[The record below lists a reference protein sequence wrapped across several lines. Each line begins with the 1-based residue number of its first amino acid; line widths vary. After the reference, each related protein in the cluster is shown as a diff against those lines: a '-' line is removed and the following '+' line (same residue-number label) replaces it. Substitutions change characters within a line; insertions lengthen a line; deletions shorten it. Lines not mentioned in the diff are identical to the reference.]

1 MVSITTKRGDHGQTS
16 LRDGSRVSKDD
27 ARVELNGEVDEL
39 NALLGLCKVR
49 MSLQQ
54 PFEDIQLRLMD
65 FMAVIADNR
74 HEPDT
79 ERIARLVEATAR
91 MEHTVDDF
99 SAGYRFHFVLP
110 GTDLT
115 DALLHLT
122 RAKVRTCERRLTALQ
137 RLQPVP
143 EALLVYMNR
152 LSDFIFCLIEKR
164 SDTNK

>member
-1 MVSITTKRGDHGQTS
+1 MVSITTKLGDHGQTS

-39 NALLGLCKVR
+39 NALLGL
-49 MSLQQ
+49 
-54 PFEDIQLRLMD
+54 RLMD

-74 HEPDT
+74 HEPDA

-110 GTDLT
+110 GTDIT

-143 EALLVYMNR
+143 EALPVYMNR

-164 SDTNK
+164 SDANK

>member
-1 MVSITTKRGDHGQTS
+1 
-16 LRDGSRVSKDD
+16 
-27 ARVELNGEVDEL
+27 
-39 NALLGLCKVR
+39 
-49 MSLQQ
+49 
-54 PFEDIQLRLMD
+54 MD

-74 HEPDT
+74 HEPDA

-99 SAGYRFHFVLP
+99 SAGYHFHFVLP
-110 GTDLT
+110 GTDIT

-143 EALLVYMNR
+143 ETLPVYMNR

-164 SDTNK
+164 SDTNR

>member
-27 ARVELNGEVDEL
+27 AR
-39 NALLGLCKVR
+39 
-49 MSLQQ
+49 
-54 PFEDIQLRLMD
+54 
-65 FMAVIADNR
+65 
-74 HEPDT
+74 
-79 ERIARLVEATAR
+79 
-91 MEHTVDDF
+91 MEHIVNDF

-110 GTDLT
+110 GTDIT

-143 EALLVYMNR
+143 EALPVYMNR
-152 LSDFIFCLIEKR
+152 LSDFIFCLIEKH
-164 SDTNK
+164 SDVNR